1 MNEPKFTVLNK
12 TDIFEF
18 HDARFTLENKD
29 ENNITILTEGLC
41 LHKDAEENPKGY
53 DLEIEKAHIT
63 FYGISDQTYE
73 PGRPWGKDENG
84 NDIPLGPEL
93 IYEGRGAWDR
103 IIAEARNSF
112 HVYSEACNNHH
123 TEDYQQGYDYE
134 IYGVGIEPFFT
145 IKFKAQS
152 VKIEW
157 DEYSKPAWYELHKT
171 IYSDLK
177 LNTPGGEQICRSS
190 ITKSY
195 DKDELLS
202 VDDPEDVDP
211 KKVRVW
217 LKYDDKE
224 YWGNGTDY
232 TGIDAYADLQNQ
244 LPEGVTL
251 KCCLSCRHGSMC
263 PFGNQPNELFCL
275 KESKVGSKAELS
287 ELLFWA
293 SEEEKHK
300 RSRHYT
306 DTCEDWEAQSGDYFT
321 YTDFPLYL
329 RS

>member
-1 MNEPKFTVLNK
+1 MMN
-12 TDIFEF
+12 DM
-18 HDARFTLENKD
+18 D
-29 ENNITILTEGLC
+29 ENVVRTWIDILLEPDFQDKKIIVDQIRNSEIHIKEEYTDACFWKFRTDKKLAAFPHKCYVPITMIIQRANGIPIEFLLFVKDGFVDEFGIVDYDFEYLDSEHFDFSNRFYMINSNI
-41 LHKDAEENPKGY
+41 
-53 DLEIEKAHIT
+53 
-63 FYGISDQTYE
+63 
-73 PGRPWGKDENG
+73 
-84 NDIPLGPEL
+84 EL
-93 IYEGRGAWDR
+93 
-103 IIAEARNSF
+103 AEARNSF
-112 HVYSEACNNHH
+112 H
-123 TEDYQQGYDYE
+123 
-134 IYGVGIEPFFT
+134 
-145 IKFKAQS
+145 
-152 VKIEW
+152 
-157 DEYSKPAWYELHKT
+157 EYSKPAKYSKVV
-171 IYSDLK
+171 YSDLIIST
-177 LNTPGGEQICRSS
+177 LDGEKICRSCIS
-190 ITKSY
+190 RIY
-195 DKDELLS
+195 DKDELFS

-287 ELLFWA
+287 ELSFWT

-306 DTCEDWEAQSGDYFT
+306 DACEDWEAQSGDYFT

>member
-1 MNEPKFTVLNK
+1 M
-12 TDIFEF
+12 IIS
-18 HDARFTLENKD
+18 TLD
-29 ENNITILTEGLC
+29 G
-41 LHKDAEENPKGY
+41 
-53 DLEIEKAHIT
+53 EK
-63 FYGISDQTYE
+63 
-73 PGRPWGKDENG
+73 
-84 NDIPLGPEL
+84 
-93 IYEGRGAWDR
+93 
-103 IIAEARNSF
+103 
-112 HVYSEACNNHH
+112 
-123 TEDYQQGYDYE
+123 
-134 IYGVGIEPFFT
+134 
-145 IKFKAQS
+145 
-152 VKIEW
+152 
-157 DEYSKPAWYELHKT
+157 
-171 IYSDLK
+171 
-177 LNTPGGEQICRSS
+177 ICRSCIS
-190 ITKSY
+190 RIY
-195 DKDELLS
+195 DKDELFS
-202 VDDPEDVDP
+202 VEYSEDVDP
-211 KKVRVW
+211 EIVRVW

-287 ELLFWA
+287 ELSFWA